1 MLSRLLD
8 IARSAG
14 DAILEVYA
22 HADLEVQTKP
32 DQSPVTRAD
41 LLAHELICNALNR
54 HWPTLPVL
62 SEESSAEVH
71 AQRHHWQRYWLVDPL
86 DGTKE
91 FIHRNGDFTV
101 NIALI
106 DQGQPVLGVVHI
118 PVSDISYT
126 GEINLQSVSNTCQT
140 AADSAYKYQ
149 AGRRSRIHTR
159 PFDPARG
166 LDLQLSRSHPDP
178 RLPDYLQRLQ
188 QQANVRCHS
197 RGSSLKVCLVAEGAA
212 DLHLRLGP
220 TSEWDTGASQA
231 VLVAAGGAL
240 LDFQGKP
247 LAYNQRPQLLN
258 PDFIACGD
266 PQQPWLDWLGQ

>member
-8 IARSAG
+8 IARTAG
-14 DAILEVYA
+14 DAILQVYA
-22 HADLEVQTKP
+22 QADLEVQTKS
-32 DQSPVTRAD
+32 DDSPVTRAD

-62 SEESSAEVH
+62 SEESDAKVH
-71 AQRHHWQRYWLVDPL
+71 AQRHRWQRYWLVDPL

-118 PVSDISYT
+118 PVSDTTYT
-126 GEINLQSVSNTCQT
+126 GEINLQSASSQYQGAANT
-140 AADSAYKYQ
+140 AYKYQ
-149 AGRRSRIHTR
+149 AGKRSKIHTR

-166 LDLQLSRSHPDP
+166 LDLQVSRSHPDP
-178 RLPDYLQRLQ
+178 RLPDYLQKLQ

-220 TSEWDTGASQA
+220 TSEWDTGAAQA
-231 VLVAAGGAL
+231 VLTAAGGIQ
-240 LDFQGKP
+240 LDFQGN
-247 LAYNQRPQLLN
+247 LLRYNQRSELLN
-258 PDFIACGD
+258 PDFLACGD
-266 PQQPWLDWLGQ
+266 PNQPWLKWLNS